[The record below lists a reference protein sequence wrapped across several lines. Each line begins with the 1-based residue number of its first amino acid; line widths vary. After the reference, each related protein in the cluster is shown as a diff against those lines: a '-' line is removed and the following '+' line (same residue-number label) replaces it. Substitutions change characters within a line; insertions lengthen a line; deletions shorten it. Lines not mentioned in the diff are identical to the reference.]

1 MTAKGKNMSHAMVAM
16 IEPSDACIIYESSHG
31 RGAAKFPEF
40 LTCGAQYL
48 IRNMISKKILR
59 ATPPTFPCASRK
71 PLISSREE
79 LNRSETF
86 EPKSAAPT
94 VG

>member
-1 MTAKGKNMSHAMVAM
+1 MKK
-16 IEPSDACIIYESSHG
+16 SSHG
-31 RGAAKFPEF
+31 RGAEF
-40 LTCGAQYL
+40 ISELLTCGAQYL